1 VASALR
7 RKTRRLPLA
16 FHVNVEATNAFQVYT
31 PDDTIVAIATPL
43 GRGGLGVV
51 RLSGPEAH
59 RVALILTGRTE
70 RLTPRHATFART
82 TAASSAADHVVVT
95 YFEAPHS
102 YTGEDVVEISA
113 HGSPVLLRALVN
125 AAMHAGSRLAEPGE
139 FTFRA
144 YLNGR
149 IDLVQAEAVR
159 DLIDAVTPLQ
169 ARAAFDQ
176 LEGTLTDRIREI
188 DTRLFDLTTR
198 LEASLDFP
206 DEGYHFIE
214 HADAIRELDTIAA
227 MLSGL
232 LATASRGRLIRE
244 GLHVAIVGCP
254 NAGKSSLFNRLAG
267 VGRAIVAD
275 LPGTT
280 RDVLAE
286 TIDVDGVP
294 MTIVDTAG
302 VRSEAGDAVEAEGIA
317 RAVAARETAAMSV
330 LVLDRSAPLTADDR
344 DLLEKTKSG
353 ARIVVVNK
361 IDLPAAWDAGGIGVD
376 AIEVSA
382 RTGAGLDRLRRVL
395 LGADGNGEPSRDAP
409 ALTNLRHA
417 ELVDRARAA
426 VDRAREAVAADT
438 PEEFVLV
445 DLHDARARLEEV
457 TGARTTDDMLNAIFA
472 RFCIGK

>member
-1 VASALR
+1 
-7 RKTRRLPLA
+7 
-16 FHVNVEATNAFQVYT
+16 VYS

-59 RVALILTGRTE
+59 RVALDLTGRVE

-82 TAASSAADHVVVT
+82 TAASGAADQVVLT

-113 HGSPVLLRALVN
+113 HGSPVLLRGIVD
-125 AAMHAGSRLAEPGE
+125 AAMAAGSRLAEPGE

-144 YLNGR
+144 YVNGR
-149 IDLVQAEAVR
+149 INLVQAEAVR

-176 LEGTLTDRIREI
+176 LEGTLTDRILEI
-188 DTRLFDLTTR
+188 DTRLFDLTAR

-206 DEGYHFIE
+206 EEGYHFVDQAE
-214 HADAIRELDTIAA
+214 TASELDAIGA
-227 MLSGL
+227 MLTDL
-232 LATASRGRLIRE
+232 LATAARGRLIRE
-244 GLHVAIVGCP
+244 GLHVAITGRP
-254 NAGKSSLFNRLAG
+254 NAGKSSLFNQLAG

-275 LPGTT
+275 QPGTT

-302 VRSEAGDAVEAEGIA
+302 VRSQAVDAVEAEGIA
-317 RAVAARETAAMSV
+317 RAVAARETAAAIV
-330 LVLDRSAPLTADDR
+330 LVLDRSAPLTTDDR
-344 DLLEKTKSG
+344 DLLATTES
-353 ARIVVVNK
+353 ARRIVVANK
-361 IDLPAAWDAGGIGVD
+361 ADLRPAWDVADVAPGALEI
-376 AIEVSA
+376 SA
-382 RTGAGLDRLRRVL
+382 RTGAGLESLRKAL
-395 LGADGNGEPSRDAP
+395 LGATTSGEPTRDAP

-417 ELVDRARAA
+417 DLLDRARVAIE
-426 VDRAREAVAADT
+426 RAREAASLST
-438 PEEFVLV
+438 PEEFVLA
-445 DLHDARARLEEV
+445 DLHEARNRLEEV
-457 TGARTTDDMLNAIFA
+457 TGARTSDDVLNAIFA
-472 RFCIGK
+472 KFCIGK